1 MDRKPKTEASVAVR
15 KFAGVRSLLGSELPN
30 QSGTRNLS
38 DSGVPLNP
46 KSAKVP
52 AEQVSGLRVRDTG
65 PYIGRPMPRFED
77 LRLVRGAGKYSDD
90 ISVPGQAYAAFVR
103 SPHAHAKIKRID
115 TAAAQK
121 MPGVFAVLTGADY
134 IADGLKGAVQRANPA
149 GAIDIKVRAFDPAK
163 RPVLEE
169 QQYPLVADRVRYPG
183 EAVAIIV
190 AESRLAARDACET
203 VEVEYDVLPAVTD
216 VRKASGAEPIWPG
229 PCPDN
234 VALDETFGDA
244 AAVRAAFDTADLV
257 VEQTFVNQRIANCQ
271 MEPRSG
277 VASYDA
283 ATDSYTLI
291 SGNQGVHAPR
301 MVLAESWGLPLDK
314 IRFVCPDVG
323 GGFGLRNNLYPEQT
337 SILWAAKRVGRPVK
351 WTNDRSESFLTD
363 YAGRDLVTTAS
374 LALTRDGRITA
385 YHVDHIGTCGGQ
397 TVTYV
402 PLSNAYRVATTVYDI
417 PLMHM
422 RCRSMI
428 TNTVPTAPFRGAG
441 RPEATLVLERLI
453 DLAADRLGM
462 DRLRIR
468 QQNVIPKK
476 KLPYRTASGLLY
488 DSGDFLNN
496 MKRMIEAADW
506 KGFAA
511 RKRVSKKRGKLRG
524 IGISNY
530 LETPVGIPHERVEVT
545 VLGTGKVELAVG
557 TQSTGQGHETSFAQ
571 VMADLLGVHPE
582 DIIFIGGDTAKIPS
596 GSGTHSDRSMRLGGT
611 LMFQASEDVVAQA
624 KAVSAKILGVPESA
638 LTFNDGLFAT
648 PGSNRRLT
656 IYDVAQAMSENPG
669 LAGGKTLQ
677 SKKTFTGR
685 IPAYPT
691 GCAICEVEIDPD
703 TGAVSVARYGS
714 IDDAGQA
721 INPLILHGQ
730 VHGGIV
736 QGIGQALVET
746 VQYDDH
752 GQVLTGSFM
761 DYSIPRAHHV
771 PSFDIA
777 LTEDPTKGNPL
788 RVKGGG
794 EAGITPALAVVMN
807 AIMDALKELGVE
819 HMDMP
824 ATPHRVWSAIQQAK
838 FGGPAL
844 PDAWLDPGQSPA
856 R

>member
-1 MDRKPKTEASVAVR
+1 MDRTPR
-15 KFAGVRSLLGSELPN
+15 
-30 QSGTRNLS
+30 
-38 DSGVPLNP
+38 
-46 KSAKVP
+46 
-52 AEQVSGLRVRDTG
+52 AEGG
-65 PYIGRPMPRFED
+65 PYIGRAMPRFED

-90 ISVPGQAYAAFVR
+90 ISMPGQAIAVFVR

-115 TAAAQK
+115 SGAARK
-121 MPGVFAVLTGADY
+121 IPGVVAVLTGADY
-134 IADGLKGAVQRANPA
+134 AADGLKGAIQRANPA
-149 GAIDIKVRAFDPAK
+149 GAIDIKVRAFAPEK

-169 QQYPLVADRVRYPG
+169 QQYPLITDRARYPG
-183 EAVAIIV
+183 EAVAMVV
-190 AESRLAARDACET
+190 AENVFAARNAAEA
-203 VEVEYDVLPAVTD
+203 VEIEYDVLPAVTD
-216 VRKASGAEPIWPG
+216 VRNATGAEPIWPVT
-229 PCPDN
+229 CPDN
-234 VALDETFGDA
+234 VALDQDFGDA
-244 AAVRAAFDTADLV
+244 AAVRAVFETADLV
-257 VEQTFVNQRIANCQ
+257 VEQTFVNQRIVNCQ

-283 ATDSYTLI
+283 TADSYTLI

-301 MVLAESWGLPLDK
+301 MVLAEAFGLPLEK
-314 IRFVCPDVG
+314 VRFVCPDVG
-323 GGFGLRNNLYPEQT
+323 GGFGLRNNLYPEQAA
-337 SILWAAKRVGRPVK
+337 ILWAAKRVGRPVK

-363 YAGRDLVTTAS
+363 YAGRDLVTTAR
-374 LALTRDGRITA
+374 LALTSNGRITA

-422 RCRSMI
+422 RCRSVM

-453 DLAADRLGM
+453 DLAAERLGM

-468 QQNVIPKK
+468 QKNVIPKK

-488 DSGDFLNN
+488 DSGDFAGN
-496 MKRMIEAADW
+496 MSRMIEVADW

-511 RKRVSKKRGKLRG
+511 RRRESKKRGKLRG

-545 VLGTGKVELAVG
+545 VLGSGKVELAVG

-582 DIIFIGGDTAKIPS
+582 DIVFIGGDTAKIPS

-611 LMFQASEDVVAQA
+611 LMFQASGEVVAQA
-624 KAVSAKILGVPESA
+624 KAVAAEILDVARAEINF
-638 LTFNDGLFAT
+638 TDGLFVT
-648 PGSNRRLT
+648 PNSNRRLT
-656 IYDVAQAMSENPG
+656 IYDVAQAMDDNPA
-669 LAGGKTLQ
+669 LAAGKKLQ
-677 SKKTFTGR
+677 SKVTFTGR

-703 TGAVSVARYGS
+703 TGAISIPRYGS

-736 QGIGQALVET
+736 QGLGQALVED
-746 VQYDDH
+746 VRYDES
-752 GQVLTGSFM
+752 GQVLSGSFM
-761 DYSIPRAHHV
+761 DYGIPRAHLV

-777 LTEDPTKGNPL
+777 LTEDATHGNPL

-807 AIMDALKELGVE
+807 AIMDALKDFGVE

-824 ATPHRVWSAIQQAK
+824 ATPHRIWSTIQAAK
-838 FGGPAL
+838 AAKGPNA
-844 PDAWLDPGQSPA
+844 
-856 R
+856 

>member
-1 MDRKPKTEASVAVR
+1 
-15 KFAGVRSLLGSELPN
+15 
-30 QSGTRNLS
+30 
-38 DSGVPLNP
+38 
-46 KSAKVP
+46 
-52 AEQVSGLRVRDTG
+52 
-65 PYIGRPMPRFED
+65 MPRFED

-90 ISVPGQAYAAFVR
+90 MSVPGQAVAAFVR
-103 SPHAHAKIKRID
+103 SPHAHALIKRID
-115 TAAAQK
+115 TAAAKK
-121 MPGVFAVLTGADY
+121 MPGVIAVLTGADY
-134 IADGLKGAVQRANPA
+134 MADGLKGAMQRANPA
-149 GAIDIKVRAFDPAK
+149 GAIDIKVRAFAPEK

-169 QQYPLVADRVRYPG
+169 PQFPLAPERVRYPG
-183 EAVAIIV
+183 EAVAVVV
-190 AESRLAARDACET
+190 AETLSLARDAAEA
-203 VEVEYDVLPAVTD
+203 VVVDYNVLPAVTD
-216 VRKASGAEPIWPG
+216 VREAIGGETIWASAA
-229 PCPDN
+229 DN
-234 VALDETFGDA
+234 VALDQEFGDA
-244 AAVRAAFDTADLV
+244 AEVAAAFAGADLV
-257 VEQTFVNQRIANCQ
+257 VEQTFVNQRISNCQ

-283 ATDSYTLI
+283 AADSYTLI

-301 MVLAESWGLPLDK
+301 MVLAESFGLPLEK
-314 IRFVCPDVG
+314 VRFVCPDVG
-323 GGFGLRNNLYPEQT
+323 GGFGLRNNLYPEQAT
-337 SILWAAKRVGRPVK
+337 ILWAAKRTGRPVK

-363 YAGRDLVTTAS
+363 YAGRDLVTTAR
-374 LALTRDGRITA
+374 LAFKSDGRIAA
-385 YHVDHIGTCGGQ
+385 YQVDHIGTCGGQ

-422 RCRSMI
+422 RCRSVM

-453 DLAADRLGM
+453 DLAAERLGM
-462 DRLRIR
+462 DRLAIR
-468 QQNVIPKK
+468 KKNVIPKK

-488 DSGDFLNN
+488 DSGDFAGN

-511 RKRVSKKRGKLRG
+511 RKRESKKRGKLRG

-545 VLGTGKVELAVG
+545 VLATGKVELAVG

-582 DIIFIGGDTAKIPS
+582 DIVFIGGDTAKIPS

-611 LMFQASEDVVAQA
+611 LMFEASADVVAQG
-624 KAVSAKILGVPESA
+624 KAAAAKILGVPDAEIA
-638 LTFNDGLFAT
+638 FTDGLFTT
-648 PGSNRRLT
+648 PKSNRRLT
-656 IYDVAQAMSENPG
+656 VYDVAQAIEANPA
-669 LAGGKTLQ
+669 LAPTGKLQ

-703 TGAVSVARYGS
+703 TGAISVPRYGS

-736 QGIGQALVET
+736 QGIGQALVEH
-746 VQYDDH
+746 VRYDEA

-761 DYSIPRAHHV
+761 DYAIPRAQLV
-771 PSFDIA
+771 PSFDIT
-777 LTEDPTKGNPL
+777 LTEDPTHGNPL

-807 AIMDALKELGVE
+807 AILDALKDYGVE
-819 HMDMP
+819 HIDMP
-824 ATPHRVWSAIQQAK
+824 ATPARIWQAIQQAK
-838 FGGPAL
+838 AATG
-844 PDAWLDPGQSPA
+844 
-856 R
+856 

>member
-1 MDRKPKTEASVAVR
+1 MDRKP
-15 KFAGVRSLLGSELPN
+15 
-30 QSGTRNLS
+30 
-38 DSGVPLNP
+38 
-46 KSAKVP
+46 
-52 AEQVSGLRVRDTG
+52 RVEGG

-77 LRLVRGAGKYSDD
+77 LRLVRGAGRYSDD
-90 ISVPGQAYAAFVR
+90 VSVPGQTYAAFVR
-103 SPHAHAKIKRID
+103 SPHAHAIVRRVD
-115 TAAAQK
+115 ASAARA
-121 MPGVFAVLTGADY
+121 MPGVIAVLTGADY
-134 IADGLKGAVQRANPA
+134 LADGLKGAIQRANPA
-149 GAIDIKVRAFDPAK
+149 GAIDIKLRAFEPVK

-169 QQYPLVADRVRYPG
+169 QQYPLVIDRVRYPG
-183 EAVAIIV
+183 EAVAVVV
-190 AESRLAARDACET
+190 ADTAFAARDAAEA
-203 VEVEYDVLPAVTD
+203 VEVEYETLSAVTAPRGAD
-216 VRKASGAEPIWPG
+216 GAEAIWPNA
-229 PCPDN
+229 PDN
-234 VALDETFGDA
+234 IALDQDFGDA
-244 AAVRAAFDTADLV
+244 AAVRAAFDAADLV

-271 MEPRSG
+271 MEPRAG

-283 ATDSYTLI
+283 AADSYTLI

-301 MVLAESWGLPLDK
+301 MVLAESWGLPLEK
-314 IRFVCPDVG
+314 IRFICPDVG

-337 SILWAAKRVGRPVK
+337 AILWAAKRTGRPVK

-363 YAGRDLVTTAS
+363 YAGRDLVTKAR
-374 LALTRDGRITA
+374 LALTGDGRITA
-385 YHVDHIGTCGGQ
+385 YWVDHVGTCGGQ

-422 RCRSMI
+422 RCRSMM

-462 DRLRIR
+462 DRLRVR
-468 QQNVIPKK
+468 QKNVIPKK

-488 DSGDFLNN
+488 DSGDFANN
-496 MKRMIEAADW
+496 MKRMIEASDW
-506 KGFAA
+506 KGFPA
-511 RKRVSKKRGKLRG
+511 RKRESKKRGKLRG

-545 VLGTGKVELAVG
+545 VRGTGKVELAVG

-582 DIIFIGGDTAKIPS
+582 DIVFIGGDTAKIPS

-611 LMFQASEDVVAQA
+611 LMFQASGDVVAQA
-624 KAVSAKILGVPESA
+624 KAVAAKILDVAEA
-638 LTFNDGLFAT
+638 DINFTDGLFAT
-648 PGSNRRLT
+648 PASNRRLT
-656 IYDVAQAMSENPG
+656 IYDVAQAMDENPA
-669 LAGGKTLQ
+669 LAGGKLLQ

-703 TGAVSVARYGS
+703 TGAISIPRYGS

-736 QGIGQALVET
+736 QGIGQALVENVVYSET
-746 VQYDDH
+746 

-761 DYSIPRAHHV
+761 DYGIPRAHLV

-777 LTEDPTKGNPL
+777 LTEDPTHGNPL

-807 AIMDALKELGVE
+807 AIMDALKDYGVE

-824 ATPHRVWSAIQQAK
+824 ATPARIWEAIQAAK
-838 FGGPAL
+838 GRNRT
-844 PDAWLDPGQSPA
+844 D
-856 R
+856 

>member
-1 MDRKPKTEASVAVR
+1 MFPPRFQLGCAGNDRLRSIGCRPKNHNKQNRKRSLPDIMDRKPR
-15 KFAGVRSLLGSELPN
+15 
-30 QSGTRNLS
+30 
-38 DSGVPLNP
+38 
-46 KSAKVP
+46 
-52 AEQVSGLRVRDTG
+52 AEGG

-90 ISVPGQAYAAFVR
+90 ISMDGQAYAVFVR
-103 SPHAHAKIKRID
+103 TPHAHAKIKTID
-115 TAAAQK
+115 TAAARK
-121 MPGVFAVLTGADY
+121 MPGVIAVLTGADY
-134 IADGLKGAVQRANPA
+134 IADGLKGALQRANPA

-169 QQYPLVADRVRYPG
+169 QQYPLAADRVRYPG
-183 EAVAIIV
+183 EAVAMVV
-190 AESRLAARDACET
+190 AESRLTARDAAEAVT
-203 VEVEYDVLPAVTD
+203 IEYDALPAVTD
-216 VRKASGAEPIWPG
+216 VRKAQGAEPIWPS

-234 VALDETFGDA
+234 VALDEAFGDA
-244 AAVRAAFDTADLV
+244 AAVRAALDAADLV

-301 MVLAESWGLPLDK
+301 MVLAESWGLPLEK
-314 IRFVCPDVG
+314 IRFICPDVG

-363 YAGRDLVTTAS
+363 YAGRDLVTTAR

-385 YHVDHIGTCGGQ
+385 YQVDHIGTCGGQ

-422 RCRSMI
+422 RCRSMM

-441 RPEATLVLERLI
+441 RPEATLALERLI

-462 DRLRIR
+462 DRLAIR
-468 QQNVIPKK
+468 KKNVIPKK

-488 DSGDFLNN
+488 DSGDFANN
-496 MKRMIEAADW
+496 MKRMIDAADW

-511 RKRVSKKRGKLRG
+511 RKRESKKRGKLRG

-582 DIIFIGGDTAKIPS
+582 DIVFIGGDTAKIPS

-611 LMFQASEDVVAQA
+611 LMFEASEDVVAQA
-624 KAVSAKILGVPESA
+624 KAVSAKMLGVPEREVS
-638 LTFNDGLFAT
+638 FDDGLFAA
-648 PGSNRRLT
+648 PNSNRRLT
-656 IYDVAQAMSENPG
+656 VFDVAKAMDEKPA
-669 LAGGKTLQ
+669 LAAGKPLQ

-703 TGAVSVARYGS
+703 TGAISIPRYGS

-736 QGIGQALVET
+736 QGVGQALVET
-746 VQYDDH
+746 VQYDES

-761 DYSIPRAHHV
+761 DYGIPRAGLV

-807 AIMDALKELGVE
+807 AIMDALKEFGVE

-824 ATPHRVWSAIQQAK
+824 ATPYRIWHAIQAAK
-838 FGGPAL
+838 SAS
-844 PDAWLDPGQSPA
+844 A
-856 R
+856 

>member
-1 MDRKPKTEASVAVR
+1 MDRKPR
-15 KFAGVRSLLGSELPN
+15 
-30 QSGTRNLS
+30 
-38 DSGVPLNP
+38 
-46 KSAKVP
+46 
-52 AEQVSGLRVRDTG
+52 AEGG

-77 LRLVRGAGKYSDD
+77 LRLVRGAGQYSDD
-90 ISVPGQAYAAFVR
+90 ISMPGQAYAVFVR
-103 SPHAHAKIKRID
+103 SPHAHARIRTID
-115 TAAAQK
+115 AAAAKK
-121 MPGVFAVLTGADY
+121 MAGVIAVLTGDDY
-134 IADGLKGAVQRANPA
+134 MADGLKGALQRANPA

-183 EAVAIIV
+183 EAVAIVV
-190 AESRLAARDACET
+190 AESRFAARDAAEA

-216 VRKASGAEPIWPG
+216 VREAQGAEPIWPG

-234 VALDETFGDA
+234 VALDESFGDG
-244 AAVRAAFDTADLV
+244 AAVREAFNAADLV
-257 VEQTFVNQRIANCQ
+257 VEHTFVNQRIANCQ

-301 MVLAESWGLPLDK
+301 MVLAESWGVPLDK

-323 GGFGLRNNLYPEQT
+323 GGFGLRNNLYPEQS

-363 YAGRDLVTTAS
+363 YAGRDLVTTAR

-385 YHVDHIGTCGGQ
+385 YHVDHTGTCGGQ

-417 PLMHM
+417 PLMHL
-422 RCRSMI
+422 RCRSMM

-453 DLAADRLGM
+453 DMAADRLGI
-462 DRLRIR
+462 DRLKIR
-468 QQNVIPKK
+468 RKNVIPKK

-488 DSGDFLNN
+488 DSGDFADN

-511 RKRVSKKRGKLRG
+511 RKRESKKRGKLRG

-582 DIIFIGGDTAKIPS
+582 DIVFIGGDTAKIPS

-624 KAVSAKILGVPESA
+624 KAVAAKILGVPETEVS
-638 LTFNDGLFAT
+638 FDDGLFAA
-648 PGSNRRLT
+648 PNSNRRLT
-656 IYDVAQAMSENPG
+656 VYDVARAMDENPA
-669 LAGGKTLQ
+669 LAGGKPLQ

-703 TGAVSVARYGS
+703 TGDIAIPRYGS

-736 QGIGQALVET
+736 QGIGQALLEDVC
-746 VQYDDH
+746 YGDN
-752 GQVLTGSFM
+752 GQVVTGSFM
-761 DYSIPRAHHV
+761 DYGIPRAGLV

-824 ATPHRVWSAIQQAK
+824 ATPNRIWETIQAAK
-838 FGGPAL
+838 PE
-844 PDAWLDPGQSPA
+844 S
-856 R
+856 

>member
-1 MDRKPKTEASVAVR
+1 MDRKPR
-15 KFAGVRSLLGSELPN
+15 
-30 QSGTRNLS
+30 
-38 DSGVPLNP
+38 
-46 KSAKVP
+46 
-52 AEQVSGLRVRDTG
+52 AEGG

-77 LRLVRGAGKYSDD
+77 LRLVRGAGQYSDD
-90 ISVPGQAYAAFVR
+90 ISMPGQAYAAFVR
-103 SPHAHAKIKRID
+103 TPHAHARIKTID
-115 TAAAQK
+115 TAAAK
-121 MPGVFAVLTGADY
+121 RMPGVIAVLTGADY
-134 IADGLKGAVQRANPA
+134 IADGLKGALQRANPA
-149 GAIDIKVRAFDPAK
+149 GATDIKVRAFDSAK

-183 EAVAIIV
+183 EAVAMVV
-190 AESRLAARDACET
+190 AESRFAARDAAEA

-216 VRKASGAEPIWPG
+216 VREAQGAEPIWPG

-234 VALDETFGDA
+234 VALDESFGDG
-244 AAVRAAFDTADLV
+244 AAVRAAFNTADVV
-257 VEQTFVNQRIANCQ
+257 VEHTFVNQRIANCQ

-301 MVLAESWGLPLDK
+301 MVLAESWGLPLDR

-363 YAGRDLVTTAS
+363 YAGRDLVTTAR

-422 RCRSMI
+422 RCRSMM

-453 DLAADRLGM
+453 DQAADRLGM
-462 DRLRIR
+462 DRLKIR
-468 QQNVIPKK
+468 QKNVIPKK

-488 DSGDFLNN
+488 DSGDFTNN

-511 RKRVSKKRGKLRG
+511 RKRESKKRGRLRG

-545 VLGTGKVELAVG
+545 VLGGGKVELAVG

-582 DIIFIGGDTAKIPS
+582 DIVFIGGDTAKIPS

-624 KAVSAKILGVPESA
+624 KAVSAKILGVPEGDVS
-638 LTFNDGLFAT
+638 FDDGLFAA
-648 PGSNRRLT
+648 PNSNRRLT
-656 IYDVAQAMSENPG
+656 IYDVARAMDDNPA
-669 LAGGKTLQ
+669 LAGGKPLQ

-703 TGAVSVARYGS
+703 TGAIGIPRYGS

-736 QGIGQALVET
+736 QGLGQALLEDVC
-746 VQYDDH
+746 YGDN

-761 DYSIPRAHHV
+761 DYGIPRAGLV

-819 HMDMP
+819 HIDMP
-824 ATPHRVWSAIQQAK
+824 ATPSRIWEAIQKAK
-838 FGGPAL
+838 SAR
-844 PDAWLDPGQSPA
+844 AELDPSGSA
-856 R
+856 VG

>member
-1 MDRKPKTEASVAVR
+1 VDSKPR
-15 KFAGVRSLLGSELPN
+15 
-30 QSGTRNLS
+30 
-38 DSGVPLNP
+38 
-46 KSAKVP
+46 
-52 AEQVSGLRVRDTG
+52 AEGG

-77 LRLVRGAGKYSDD
+77 LRLVRGAGQYSDD
-90 ISVPGQAYAAFVR
+90 ISMPGQAIAAFVR
-103 SPHAHAKIKRID
+103 SPHAHARIKRID
-115 TAAAQK
+115 TAAARSIK
-121 MPGVFAVLTGADY
+121 GVIAVLTGADY
-134 IADGLKGAVQRANPA
+134 VADGLKGAIQRANPA
-149 GAIDIKVRAFDPAK
+149 GAIDIKVRAFAPDK

-169 QQYPLVADRVRYPG
+169 QQYPLATDRARYPG
-183 EAVAIIV
+183 EAVAMVV
-190 AESRLAARDACET
+190 AENLAAARDGAEAI
-203 VEVEYDVLPAVTD
+203 EVEYEVLSAVTD
-216 VRKASGAEPIWPG
+216 VRKADGAEPIWPAS
-229 PCPDN
+229 CPDN
-234 VALDETFGDA
+234 VALDQEFGNA
-244 AAVRAAFDTADLV
+244 AAVRVAFDTADLV

-283 ATDSYTLI
+283 TADSHTLI

-301 MVLAESWGLPLDK
+301 MVLAESWGVPLEK

-323 GGFGLRNNLYPEQT
+323 GGFGLRNNLYPEQA
-337 SILWAAKRVGRPVK
+337 SILWAARRFGRPVK

-363 YAGRDLVTTAS
+363 YAGRDLVTTAR
-374 LALTRDGRITA
+374 LALTKDGRITA

-422 RCRSMI
+422 RCRSMM

-453 DLAADRLGM
+453 DLAAERLGIDRLQ
-462 DRLRIR
+462 IR
-468 QQNVIPKK
+468 KKNVIPKK
-476 KLPYRTASGLLY
+476 KLPYRTASGLTY
-488 DSGDFLNN
+488 DSGDFAGN
-496 MKRMIEAADW
+496 MSRMIEASDW

-511 RKRVSKKRGKLRG
+511 RRREAKKRGKLRG

-545 VLGTGKVELAVG
+545 VKPEGKVELAVG

-582 DIIFIGGDTAKIPS
+582 DIVFIGGDTAKIPS

-611 LMFQASEDVVAQA
+611 LMFEASTDVVAQA
-624 KAVSAKILGVPESA
+624 KSVAAKMLEVSETEIDF
-638 LTFNDGLFAT
+638 TDGLFVT
-648 PGSNRRLT
+648 PKSNRRLT
-656 IYDVAQAMSENPG
+656 IYDVAKAMAETPA
-669 LAGGKTLQ
+669 LAAGKPLQ

-703 TGAVSVARYGS
+703 TGAISVPRYGS

-730 VHGGIV
+730 VHGGIA
-736 QGIGQALVET
+736 QGIGQALLEDVR
-746 VQYDDH
+746 YDDS

-761 DYSIPRAHHV
+761 DYGIPRAELV

-807 AIMDALKELGVE
+807 AIMDALKDLGVE

-824 ATPHRVWSAIQQAK
+824 ATPHRIWTAIQAAK
-838 FGGPAL
+838 RA
-844 PDAWLDPGQSPA
+844 
-856 R
+856 

>member
-1 MDRKPKTEASVAVR
+1 MERKPR
-15 KFAGVRSLLGSELPN
+15 
-30 QSGTRNLS
+30 
-38 DSGVPLNP
+38 
-46 KSAKVP
+46 
-52 AEQVSGLRVRDTG
+52 AEGG

-90 ISVPGQAYAAFVR
+90 ISMTGQAYAAFVR
-103 SPHAHAKIKRID
+103 TPHAHAVVKRVD
-115 TAAAQK
+115 VAAAQK
-121 MPGVFAVLTGADY
+121 MPGVIAVLTGADY
-134 IADGLKGAVQRANPA
+134 IADGLKGALQRANPA

-169 QQYPLVADRVRYPG
+169 EQYPLVADRVRYPG
-183 EAVAIIV
+183 EAVAMVI
-190 AESRLAARDACET
+190 AETRLAARDAAEA
-203 VEVEYDVLPAVTD
+203 VQVEYEVLPAATD
-216 VRKASGAEPIWPG
+216 VRKAQRSEPIWPDA
-229 PCPDN
+229 CPDN
-234 VALDETFGDA
+234 VALDETFGDVD
-244 AAVRAAFDTADLV
+244 AVRAAFDAADLV

-277 VASYDA
+277 VGSYDA
-283 ATDSYTLI
+283 VTDSYTLI

-314 IRFVCPDVG
+314 IRFICPDVG

-374 LALTRDGRITA
+374 LAFTKDGRITA
-385 YHVDHIGTCGGQ
+385 YRVDHIGTCGGQ

-422 RCRSMI
+422 RCRSMM

-453 DLAADRLGM
+453 DMAAERLGM

-468 QQNVIPKK
+468 QVNVIPKK

-488 DSGDFLNN
+488 DSGDFANN
-496 MKRMIEAADW
+496 MKRMIEVSDW
-506 KGFAA
+506 KGFTA
-511 RKRVSKKRGKLRG
+511 RKRESKKRGKLRG

-545 VLGTGKVELAVG
+545 VLPTGKVQLAVG

-571 VMADLLGVHPE
+571 VMADLLGVRPE
-582 DIIFIGGDTAKIPS
+582 DILFVCGDTSKIPS

-624 KAVSAKILGVPESA
+624 KAASAAILGVPESDVS
-638 LTFNDGLFAT
+638 FSDGLFAA
-648 PGSNRRLT
+648 PNSNRRLT
-656 IYDVAQAMSENPG
+656 IFDVAQAVSENSS
-669 LAGGKTLQ
+669 LNGGKPLE

-703 TGAVSVARYGS
+703 TGAVNIPRYGS

-736 QGIGQALVET
+736 QGVGQALVEN
-746 VQYDDH
+746 VQYDEQ

-761 DYSIPRAHHV
+761 DYGVPRAHMV

-819 HMDMP
+819 HIDMP
-824 ATPHRVWSAIQQAK
+824 ATPARIWGAIQEGRAARR
-838 FGGPAL
+838 PA
-844 PDAWLDPGQSPA
+844 
-856 R
+856 

>member
-1 MDRKPKTEASVAVR
+1 MDRKPR
-15 KFAGVRSLLGSELPN
+15 
-30 QSGTRNLS
+30 
-38 DSGVPLNP
+38 
-46 KSAKVP
+46 
-52 AEQVSGLRVRDTG
+52 AEGG

-77 LRLVRGAGKYSDD
+77 LRLVRGAGQYSDD
-90 ISVPGQAYAAFVR
+90 ISMPGQAYAVFVR
-103 SPHAHAKIKRID
+103 TPHAHARIKKVD
-115 TAAAQK
+115 TAAAKK
-121 MPGVFAVLTGADY
+121 MPGVIAVLTGADY
-134 IADGLKGAVQRANPA
+134 IADGLKGALQRANPA

-163 RPVLEE
+163 RPVLEQ
-169 QQYPLVADRVRYPG
+169 QQYPLAADRVRYPG
-183 EAVAIIV
+183 EAVAMVV
-190 AESRLAARDACET
+190 AGSRLAARDAAEA

-216 VRKASGAEPIWPG
+216 AREAQGAEPIWPG
-229 PCPDN
+229 PCSDN
-234 VALDETFGDA
+234 VALDESFGDG
-244 AAVRAAFDTADLV
+244 AAVRAAFNAADLV
-257 VEQTFVNQRIANCQ
+257 VEHTFVNQRIANCQ

-301 MVLAESWGLPLDK
+301 MVLAESWGLPPDR

-363 YAGRDLVTTAS
+363 YAGRDLVTTAK
-374 LALTRDGRITA
+374 LALTGDGRIVA
-385 YHVDHIGTCGGQ
+385 YHVDHVGTCGGQ

-422 RCRSMI
+422 RCRSMM

-453 DLAADRLGM
+453 DMAADRLGI
-462 DRLRIR
+462 DRLKIR
-468 QQNVIPKK
+468 QKNVIAKK

-488 DSGDFLNN
+488 DSGDFANN

-511 RKRVSKKRGKLRG
+511 RRRESKKRGRLRG

-582 DIIFIGGDTAKIPS
+582 DIVFIGGDTAKIPS

-624 KAVSAKILGVPESA
+624 KAVSAKILGVPEAEVS
-638 LTFNDGLFAT
+638 FDDGLFAA
-648 PGSNRRLT
+648 PNSNRRLT
-656 IYDVAQAMSENPG
+656 VYDVAKAMDDNPA
-669 LAGGKTLQ
+669 LAGGKPLQ

-703 TGAVSVARYGS
+703 TGEIAIPRYGS

-736 QGIGQALVET
+736 QGIGQALLEDVC
-746 VQYDDH
+746 YGDN

-761 DYSIPRAHHV
+761 DYGIPRANLV

-807 AIMDALKELGVE
+807 AIMDALKEFGVE

-824 ATPHRVWSAIQQAK
+824 ATPSRIWEAIQKAK
-838 FGGPAL
+838 GAG
-844 PDAWLDPGQSPA
+844 
-856 R
+856 

>member
-1 MDRKPKTEASVAVR
+1 
-15 KFAGVRSLLGSELPN
+15 
-30 QSGTRNLS
+30 
-38 DSGVPLNP
+38 
-46 KSAKVP
+46 
-52 AEQVSGLRVRDTG
+52 
-65 PYIGRPMPRFED
+65 MPRFED
-77 LRLVRGAGKYSDD
+77 LRLVRGAGRYSDD
-90 ISVPGQAYAAFVR
+90 ISMPGQAIAAFVR
-103 SPHAHAKIKRID
+103 SPHAHAIVKRID
-115 TAAAQK
+115 AAAART
-121 MPGVFAVLTGADY
+121 MPGVIAVLTGADY
-134 IADGLKGAVQRANPA
+134 VADGLKGALQRANPA
-149 GAIDIKVRAFDPAK
+149 GATDIKVRAFAPEK

-169 QQYPLVADRVRYPG
+169 QQFPLALERVRYPG
-183 EAVAIIV
+183 EAVAVVV
-190 AESRLAARDACET
+190 AEQLFQARDAAEA
-203 VEVEYDVLPAVTD
+203 VQVEYEVLRAVTD
-216 VRKASGAEPIWPG
+216 LREADGAETIWASA
-229 PCPDN
+229 PDN
-234 VALDETFGDA
+234 IALDQEFGDA
-244 AAVRAAFDTADLV
+244 AAVRAAFDAADLV
-257 VEQTFVNQRIANCQ
+257 VEQTFRNQRIANAQ

-283 ATDSYTLI
+283 ATESYTLI

-301 MVLAESWGLPLDK
+301 MVLAESFGLPLEK
-314 IRFVCPDVG
+314 VRFVCPDVG
-323 GGFGLRNNLYPEQT
+323 GGFGLRNNLYPEQAA
-337 SILWAAKRVGRPVK
+337 ILWASKRVGRPVK

-363 YAGRDLVTTAS
+363 YAGRDLLTTAR
-374 LALTRDGRITA
+374 LALRSDGRITA

-422 RCRSMI
+422 RCRSVV

-453 DLAADRLGM
+453 DLAADRLGI
-462 DRLRIR
+462 DRVKIR
-468 QQNVIPKK
+468 QKNVIPKK

-488 DSGDFLNN
+488 DSGDFAGN
-496 MKRMIEAADW
+496 MKRMIELADW
-506 KGFAA
+506 KGFTA
-511 RKRVSKKRGKLRG
+511 RKRESKKRGKLRG

-582 DIIFIGGDTAKIPS
+582 DIVFIGGDTAKIPS

-611 LMFQASEDVVAQA
+611 LMVEAAADVVALGL
-624 KAVSAKILGVPESA
+624 AVAAKILGVAEAEVSF
-638 LTFNDGLFAT
+638 TDGLFAT
-648 PGSNRRLT
+648 PNSNRRLT
-656 IYDVAQAMSENPG
+656 VYDVAQAMNDDPA
-669 LAGGKTLQ
+669 LAGGKPLQ

-703 TGAVSVARYGS
+703 TGAISIPRYGS

-736 QGIGQALVET
+736 QGIGQALVEE
-746 VQYDDH
+746 VRYDES

-761 DYSIPRAHHV
+761 DYAIPRADMV

-777 LTEDPTKGNPL
+777 LTEDPTHGNPL

-807 AIMDALKELGVE
+807 AIMDALKDHGVD

-824 ATPHRVWSAIQQAK
+824 ATPARIWSAIQAAK
-838 FGGPAL
+838 GSGA
-844 PDAWLDPGQSPA
+844 
-856 R
+856 